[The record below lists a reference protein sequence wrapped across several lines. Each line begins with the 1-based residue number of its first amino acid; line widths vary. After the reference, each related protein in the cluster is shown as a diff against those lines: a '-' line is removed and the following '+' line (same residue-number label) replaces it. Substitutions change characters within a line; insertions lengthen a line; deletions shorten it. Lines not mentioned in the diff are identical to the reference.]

1 MDRIRERFFRSADD
15 QLVQLPQK
23 RRQGLPGSGR
33 SEYERV
39 GSARD
44 RRPTLALRIARLAER
59 LLEPSPYDGM
69 KARQHGGTTSHVTG
83 WGWGWG
89 WWTILDCVLEYASQ
103 LLRPPFENLS
113 REGTLSE
120 LVELYLLGPFYVIHE
135 NRVHLCSDAAVER
148 YQE

>member
-1 MDRIRERFFRSADD
+1 MDRIRERFLRSADD

-44 RRPTLALRIARLAER
+44 RGPTLALRIAWLAER

-69 KARQHGGTTSHVTG
+69 KARQHGGATSHVTG
-83 WGWGWG
+83 WGWGLVDD
-89 WWTILDCVLEYASQ
+89 TRLRARVRVSASA
-103 LLRPPFENLS
+103 PPI
-113 REGTLSE
+113 REFFPRG
-120 LVELYLLGPFYVIHE
+120 
-135 NRVHLCSDAAVER
+135 DAF
-148 YQE
+148 